1 VGAATYVVLAATR
14 QPHIPPN
21 WTTGVVAG
29 AGGCIDDYLGALLEP
44 LLPERARRATLGP
57 RHRHRGRL
65 HCPGI

>member
-29 AGGCIDDYLGALLEP
+29 AGGRIDGYLGALLEP
-44 LLPERARRATLGP
+44 VPERARRATRP
-57 RHRHRGRL
+57 RRRHQGLL
-65 HCPGI
+65 HHPGMEL